1 VIIGCLIVRL
11 SIILQFNESIGPLI
25 KIVGKMSMD
34 FLNFFLI
41 YVILVAMFSIVGNI
55 NFVEELTSYRT
66 FFDSILTVID
76 ASLGTYS
83 FLMFEKINDSA
94 LIYVGQVFT
103 ISIVVSFN
111 ILLLNLIIAILA
123 NTYTIF
129 DERSNGLYL
138 SKILVSRD
146 EMNYDPSYGSFLS
159 AMPPLNLIQVIF
171 VPIALVLRYNNPV
184 LVAINTFVMKT
195 LYSMLNLIFFT
206 IFFVISAL
214 CLPFAYII
222 GIMDKLRTMGV

>member
-1 VIIGCLIVRL
+1 MIIGCLIVRL

-83 FLMFEKINDSA
+83 L
-94 LIYVGQVFT
+94 
-103 ISIVVSFN
+103 
-111 ILLLNLIIAILA
+111 
-123 NTYTIF
+123 
-129 DERSNGLYL
+129 
-138 SKILVSRD
+138 
-146 EMNYDPSYGSFLS
+146 
-159 AMPPLNLIQVIF
+159 
-171 VPIALVLRYNNPV
+171 
-184 LVAINTFVMKT
+184 
-195 LYSMLNLIFFT
+195 
-206 IFFVISAL
+206 
-214 CLPFAYII
+214 
-222 GIMDKLRTMGV
+222 